1 MKSAPKGGENIL
13 AMRRNLTYALLAVIW
28 LAVAGWQ
35 TLEHQR
41 MLEFARKSLAS
52 RAHDLSA
59 ALSVVIRS
67 QGRIA
72 IIPKPRLEAA
82 LRELTNATE
91 LRSVMLL
98 NATGEVVASAGPP
111 MVVDTNTLLRTHEYW
126 TRDAASF
133 ANLVALGPG
142 TEGSANS
149 PAILP
154 LDLPHNGDERGGAR
168 SAQDFLNSPFLDP
181 LISEA
186 NRRTLLGM
194 MGDAPLSGEQ
204 VDTIL
209 GLFREDSINEHRAE
223 TLRRTLVGRPLTE
236 EMLKDLLMMALG
248 PPPGPPPEQPPEQ
261 PPWMN
266 KPEYER
272 LVQEH
277 GVHWFLV
284 TIPTDALR
292 AMEAADLRL
301 RGIVL
306 GGTLL
311 ACLALAL
318 AWRAFRRSS
327 ELEIQ
332 LVRAG
337 EISTRLRE
345 LNVTAAGLVHE
356 TKNPLNLIRGM
367 SQMIGRGQGIPDEVR
382 ETAAKITEEADRVAG
397 RLNQFLAYARP
408 VQPHPKRIELKALVQ
423 SMFDVLSVDREEKG
437 VVLEVTGPQ
446 LFVSAD
452 EDMLR
457 QTLFNLLINAV
468 QAVPDGGRVEVRLT
482 AESDKTARMDV
493 RDNGPGVPERDRE
506 AVFRP
511 YVTNSEHGTGLGLAV
526 VRQIALAHHWEVTC
540 DPSDIGAVFAVRGIA
555 LDRNT
560 ERQET

>member
-1 MKSAPKGGENIL
+1 
-13 AMRRNLTYALLAVIW
+13 MRRNLTYALLVITW
-28 LAVAGWQ
+28 LAFAGWQ
-35 TLEHQR
+35 LLEHQR
-41 MLEFARKSLAS
+41 AGELARKNLAN

-67 QGRIA
+67 QGRTA

-82 LRELTNATE
+82 LSELTNSTE

-98 NATGEVVASAGPP
+98 NAAGEVVAKAGRP
-111 MVVDTNTLLRTHEYW
+111 MVVDAAMLLRTHEYW
-126 TRDAASF
+126 TRDTASF

-142 TEGSANS
+142 TEGNANS

-154 LDLPHNGDERGGAR
+154 LDAPRDPNGHGEAR
-168 SAQDFLNSPFLDP
+168 TVQDFLNSPFVAP

-186 NRRTLLGM
+186 NRKTLLGM
-194 MGDAPLSGEQ
+194 VGDSPLSAEQ

-209 GLFREDSINEHRAE
+209 GMFREGAVNEGRAE
-223 TLRRTLVGRPLTE
+223 TLRRSLVGRPLTE
-236 EMLKDLLMMALG
+236 EMLRDLLMMALG
-248 PPPGPPPEQPPEQ
+248 PPSGPPPEQ

-266 KPEYER
+266 RPEYER

-292 AMEAADLRL
+292 AEVAADLRL

-306 GGTLL
+306 GGALL
-311 ACLALAL
+311 ACMALAL
-318 AWRAFRRSS
+318 AWRSFRRSS
-327 ELEIQ
+327 DLAVQ
-332 LVRAG
+332 LVRAQ
-337 EISTRLRE
+337 EISTRLQE

-367 SQMIGRGQGIPDEVR
+367 SQMIGRGVGVPMEVR
-382 ETAAKITEEADRVAG
+382 DTAEKITEEADRVAG

-408 VQPHPKRIELKALVQ
+408 VQPAPKRVDLNALVQ
-423 SMFDVLSVDREEKG
+423 SMFDVLAVDREEKG
-437 VVLEVTGPQ
+437 VSLVLTGPQ
-446 LFVSAD
+446 LHVIAD

-468 QAVPDGGRVEVRLT
+468 QAVSNHGHVEVRLA
-482 AESDKTARMDV
+482 AESDKTARMEV
-493 RDNGPGVPERDRE
+493 RDNGPGVPEKDRE
-506 AVFRP
+506 EVFRP
-511 YVTNSEHGTGLGLAV
+511 YVTASEHGTGLGLAV
-526 VRQIALAHHWEVTC
+526 VRQIALAHHWEVAC
-540 DPSDIGAVFAVRGIA
+540 ESGGNGAVFVVRGIA
-555 LDRNT
+555 LDKNGAKD
-560 ERQET
+560 

>member
-248 PPPGPPPEQPPEQ
+248 PPPGPPPEQPP
-261 PPWMN
+261 WMN

-367 SQMIGRGQGIPDEVR
+367 SQMIGRGQGVPDAVR

-408 VQPHPKRIELKALVQ
+408 VEPAPKRIDLGALVQ
-423 SMFDVLSVDREEKG
+423 SVFEVLAIDREEKS
-437 VVLEVTGPQ
+437 VSFALTGPK
-446 LFVSAD
+446 LFVLAD

-468 QAVPDGGRVEVRLT
+468 EAVADGGRVEVRLA
-482 AESDKTARMDV
+482 AEANRTARMEV
-493 RDNGPGVPERDRE
+493 RDNGPGVPEKDRE
-506 AVFRP
+506 EVFRP
-511 YVTNSEHGTGLGLAV
+511 YVTTSEQGTGLGLAV
-526 VRQIALAHHWEVTC
+526 VRQIALAHHWVVACESGG
-540 DPSDIGAVFAVRGIA
+540 DGAVFAVRGIA
-555 LDRNT
+555 LDQSGT
-560 ERQET
+560 GGLERD